1 MAWPRRP
8 INTPLRIELSMKALR
23 IAGAALLVIFALLVV
38 LAGILYAL
46 FDGDRVKAEL
56 SRVVLAST
64 QRTLVISGTPRL
76 SVWPNV
82 GVQLERVT
90 LSERASDAPFLVLDA
105 ARVSVAVVPLL
116 SRKVQVRALDLTGLR
131 ATVIKKKDGSLN
143 VADLLGEPAA
153 TDAPGQATSPQAP
166 PEPVNLDIAAIRI
179 HDAQLTWRDEKK
191 GTETTLSQ
199 LNLETGPVLADSGQ
213 QTASLKAVHMDAKGR
228 SGTDAFTVTLDAPA
242 VLLSPIKSSADL
254 IKLAATLTGADRTA
268 SAQLTLTGL
277 SGNAQAAQVGSLA
290 LTFDAKAGQAKA
302 SGQLRSPVAVNM
314 AAHTVALGQ
323 LEGKLDVA
331 HPSMPMKNLTL
342 PLAGA
347 LRANWAQPSV
357 ALNVRTQFD
366 QSKVVSAVSVSRFSP
381 LALVFD
387 LDVDQLNVD
396 TYFPPKPAQA
406 EGAKGAKGGAT
417 GPEAVLDFS
426 ALKGPQVRGALHIGA
441 LQVSGLKLA
450 QLNAKVHLADGRLD
464 VAPLAMNLYGGAT
477 SGSAMVNATG
487 NAVALRQNM
496 VGISINPL
504 MQDLL
509 HKDMIEGRGNVSL
522 DLSSRGATVGA
533 MKRALQGKA
542 ALSLKDG
549 AIKGINL
556 AQTLRDIK
564 SKLGQPDATQQAKA
578 GEKTDFSELTA
589 SLTIRDGVARNDD
602 LAMKSPFLRLSGAG
616 DINIGLGQMNYLAK
630 ATVVGSAQGQGGQS
644 ADQLTGLTLPVRV
657 SGPFEALSY
666 RLEFASMVAD
676 AAKGRVQEK
685 TQELK
690 GQLEEKAKDL
700 LKGLFGR

>member
-1 MAWPRRP
+1 
-8 INTPLRIELSMKALR
+8 
-23 IAGAALLVIFALLVV
+23 
-38 LAGILYAL
+38 
-46 FDGDRVKAEL
+46 
-56 SRVVLAST
+56 
-64 QRTLVISGTPRL
+64 
-76 SVWPNV
+76 
-82 GVQLERVT
+82 
-90 LSERASDAPFLVLDA
+90 
-105 ARVSVAVVPLL
+105 
-116 SRKVQVRALDLTGLR
+116 
-131 ATVIKKKDGSLN
+131 
-143 VADLLGEPAA
+143 
-153 TDAPGQATSPQAP
+153 
-166 PEPVNLDIAAIRI
+166 
-179 HDAQLTWRDEKK
+179 
-191 GTETTLSQ
+191 
-199 LNLETGPVLADSGQ
+199 
-213 QTASLKAVHMDAKGR
+213 
-228 SGTDAFTVTLDAPA
+228 
-242 VLLSPIKSSADL
+242 
-254 IKLAATLTGADRTA
+254 
-268 SAQLTLTGL
+268 
-277 SGNAQAAQVGSLA
+277 
-290 LTFDAKAGQAKA
+290 
-302 SGQLRSPVAVNM
+302 VNM

-347 LRANWAQPSV
+347 LRANWAQPSI

-366 QSKVVSAVSVSRFSP
+366 QSKVVSVVSVSRFSP

-426 ALKGPQVRGALHIGA
+426 ALKGPQVKGALHIGA

-564 SKLGQPDATQQAKA
+564 SKLGQPDATQQARA